1 MGEQEGPAAGDA
13 APKAA
18 GAEGAPK
25 PQWYTVRCQISR
37 EESVR
42 DNLNARIKALK
53 LEERITDVLIPTEQV
68 TEIRSG
74 RKQVRARK
82 KFAGYILVR
91 MILDDETYLVVRE
104 TPGMGDV
111 PSKFPMPDH
120 EVQRILMEQFQ
131 AQEERP
137 KIKIDFTKGDTVRVK
152 EGAFENFE
160 GIVEEIDDQKGRI
173 KVGLT
178 IFGRATST
186 DLEYWQVEKV

>member
-1 MGEQEGPAAGDA
+1 MGVEEKPASPPAGEA
-13 APKAA
+13 A
-18 GAEGAPK
+18 APK
-25 PQWYTVRCQISR
+25 PQWYAVRCQIGK

-42 DNLNARIKALK
+42 DNLMARIKALK
-53 LEERITDVLIPTEQV
+53 LEEQIADVLIPTEKI

-74 RKQVRARK
+74 RKQVRDRK
-82 KFAGYILVR
+82 RFSGYILVR
-91 MILDDETYLVVRE
+91 MFLNDENHMVVRE
-104 TPGMGDV
+104 TPGMGEFL
-111 PSKFPMPDH
+111 SKFPMEPH

-137 KIKIDFTKGDTVRVK
+137 HVKIDFAKGDTVRVR

-160 GIVEEIDDQKGRI
+160 GIVEEIDDQKGRVKI
-173 KVGLT
+173 GLT